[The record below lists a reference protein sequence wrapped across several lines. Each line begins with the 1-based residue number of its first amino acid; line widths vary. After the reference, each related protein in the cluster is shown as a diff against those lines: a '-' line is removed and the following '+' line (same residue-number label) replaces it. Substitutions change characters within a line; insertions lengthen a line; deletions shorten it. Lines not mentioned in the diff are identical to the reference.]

1 MIKNIGEGQNGIER
15 DRKEEKEDEPW
26 RQQKRKKKL
35 SRRTWKSEN
44 EQKKMRRKWATQLTL
59 ITSCKNPQDKET

>member
-26 RQQKRKKKL
+26 RQQKRKTKL

-44 EQKKMRRKWATQLTL
+44 EQKKMRRKWATWLTL

>member
-15 DRKEEKEDEPW
+15 DRKGEKEDEPW

-44 EQKKMRRKWATQLTL
+44 EQKMMRRKWATWLAL
-59 ITSCKNPQDKET
+59 ITSCKNPRDKET